1 MADRNAIMS
10 VFAQAADNPLDY
22 ARKWKA
28 DNQRPVVGILPM
40 NFPAEL
46 VHAVG
51 ALPVILQEDDEPVT
65 VGASRI
71 FNFYCGYNR
80 SLVNQTLSDDF
91 QFMDAIMLG
100 DHCVQILGT
109 ADVMRNHMPN
119 VPVLYDQLVST
130 INAPWAFSESRRVV
144 NFLKERLEETLGCT
158 IGDQEMHKSIK
169 IFNKSRQLMRKLYD
183 LRVSGQLVISSFDVQ
198 AIVKS
203 SMIMD
208 REEHTQLLEEFLT
221 EISASASVP
230 EDKIPL
236 YLSGHMCHAPKP
248 ELLKVIE
255 DCGGII
261 VADDLYTGYR
271 YISTDMDE
279 SGDPLDVMTN
289 WYLDRNKKVP
299 CPTRSAR
306 QYDWDDFLVNAVKTS
321 GAQGVVILM
330 VKFCEPHLYYYPDI
344 KTKFEQSSIPYLMIE
359 TEHESM
365 PVEGLKT
372 RLETFME
379 VARNKHLFQQKKSQ
393 HAI

>member
-1 MADRNAIMS
+1 
-10 VFAQAADNPLDY
+10 
-22 ARKWKA
+22 
-28 DNQRPVVGILPM
+28 
-40 NFPAEL
+40 
-46 VHAVG
+46 
-51 ALPVILQEDDEPVT
+51 
-65 VGASRI
+65 
-71 FNFYCGYNR
+71 
-80 SLVNQTLSDDF
+80 
-91 QFMDAIMLG
+91 
-100 DHCVQILGT
+100 
-109 ADVMRNHMPN
+109 PN

-130 INAPWAFSESRRVV
+130 INAPWAISESRRVV

-158 IGDQEMHKSIK
+158 ICDQEMHKSIK

-183 LRVSGQLVISSFDVQ
+183 LRVSGPWVISAFDVQ

-279 SGDPLDVMTN
+279 S
-289 WYLDRNKKVP
+289 
-299 CPTRSAR
+299 
-306 QYDWDDFLVNAVKTS
+306 
-321 GAQGVVILM
+321 
-330 VKFCEPHLYYYPDI
+330 
-344 KTKFEQSSIPYLMIE
+344 
-359 TEHESM
+359 
-365 PVEGLKT
+365 
-372 RLETFME
+372 
-379 VARNKHLFQQKKSQ
+379 
-393 HAI
+393 